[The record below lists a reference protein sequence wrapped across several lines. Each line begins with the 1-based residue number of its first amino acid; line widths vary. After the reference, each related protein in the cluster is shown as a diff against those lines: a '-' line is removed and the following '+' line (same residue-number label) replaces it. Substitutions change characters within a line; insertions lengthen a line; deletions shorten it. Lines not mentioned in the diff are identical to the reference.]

1 MFNLI
6 YAYTVGTFP
15 RAVFVCLG
23 ATFAVALGCSVFL
36 KPGVYWGDGKGGEEG
51 GEEGGE
57 GESEGGVLI

>member
-36 KPGVYWGDGKGGEEG
+36 KPGVYWGDGKGEEG
-51 GEEGGE
+51 GEE